1 MSRWAKTTNLF
12 RRLQTVKKSFESSAK
27 MLSIQAQNTKL
38 RKVGIISGA
47 TIATTKLRKVGIISG
62 ATIATTIGV
71 FVLYAESE
79 EKPRKKLVIL
89 GSGWGAVSLLKSLKP
104 GDFDVAVISPENY
117 FLFTP
122 LLPSVTVGTV
132 EGRSITEP
140 IRRILAKKH
149 KHAAKFYEAEC
160 MEVDVAGNK
169 VMCRDLSGI

>member
-27 MLSIQAQNTKL
+27 MLSIQARN
-38 RKVGIISGA
+38 
-47 TIATTKLRKVGIISG
+47 TKLRKVGIISG